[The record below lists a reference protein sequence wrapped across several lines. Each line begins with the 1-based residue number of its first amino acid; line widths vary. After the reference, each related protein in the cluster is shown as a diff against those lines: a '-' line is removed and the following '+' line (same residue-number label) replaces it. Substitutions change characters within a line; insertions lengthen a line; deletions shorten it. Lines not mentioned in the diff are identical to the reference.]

1 MVKGQIE
8 IWLEAPKMIGLA
20 LVKVPPFFTL
30 DNVFLQNNLKD
41 SYLTYIESHG
51 SLNHLKMAS
60 IYKSYD

>member
-1 MVKGQIE
+1 
-8 IWLEAPKMIGLA
+8 MIGLA